1 MIPLSLNLAT
11 RPWYNRR
18 LFNTVLSAAVL
29 CQLLLT
35 LIGGSMVLHNTRA
48 FQRMKDETRR
58 LEEQLTRQ
66 RSGLSQKEL
75 ARHQE
80 KLEGINVILER
91 RSRQHWLLQLDE
103 LEGLVPDG
111 VALTRLEP
119 DSKAGLT
126 LNGRCKGFTDLQR
139 LMENLAKSSRFTDV
153 VLISHS
159 TLSTPGQPSLLQFVV
174 SVGRVSR

>member
-29 CQLLLT
+29 FQLLL
-35 LIGGSMVLHNTRA
+35 IVVGGVMVLNKSNELQRLKDGMRNLDEQRA
-48 FQRMKDETRR
+48 
-58 LEEQLTRQ
+58 RQ

-75 ARHQE
+75 ALHQQ

-119 DSKAGLT
+119 DSNVGLI
-126 LNGRCKGFTDLQR
+126 LNGRCKSFADLQR
-139 LMENLAKSSRFTDV
+139 LMENLSKSSRFAEA
-153 VLISHS
+153 VLVSHS